1 MNPRFPVRSSRGS
14 VRRIRQDRYR
24 RSRCLPFR
32 SGRMQQKG
40 ATRRE
45 LPRLLLSSMYAIRPL
60 PNSVP
65 QPAFRCQIW
74 DENTLYLSPI
84 PHLSTM
90 VLAAIFAHCH
100 AEAFLEEGFR
110 VICVAEATLL
120 CQTWR
125 GDFGFLK
132 RCRPD
137 CKTLFRN
144 ESPGVP

>member
-14 VRRIRQDRYR
+14 VRRIHRGLCR
-24 RSRCLPFR
+24 RSRCSPFR
-32 SGRMQQKG
+32 SGRMRQKG

-45 LPRLLLSSMYAIRPL
+45 LPRLLLSSMYAICPL
-60 PNSVP
+60 GESVP
-65 QPAFRCQIW
+65 QPASHCQIW